1 MEEKEYTI
9 ESFIIKVRTIVLTLK
24 KKRMFI
30 GISMAIFVFLFVF
43 FRKQSYVAES
53 SIFLKNSK
61 QSKLFSIA
69 STLGLGGETEVS
81 FDKIKSVVESDYILN
96 QLLFTKIKVKKKE
109 DFLYNHLVDM
119 RKFDQSLKIKDVQ
132 PRHQVSDESQ
142 YIQDSISLIF
152 AKTLK
157 TSINVMEN
165 KEQLIV
171 IGVKNKSEEMAVETN
186 RALIKLILQFFKD
199 VEIKDDLHS
208 QKVLQNRLDSVRD
221 RLLYVENANA
231 HIVDHSVNMVKT
243 AGLLEKRRSERDL
256 RILNEMYIEIM
267 KQLEIMNF
275 KLLDKKS
282 PIYVLSSPRYPLVS
296 KKRSLIVS
304 VIIGSFLGFVLSASF
319 VLMKHRYKSA
329 MAKIK
334 GANETPQITT

>member
-9 ESFIIKVRTIVLTLK
+9 ESFIIKVRTISLTLK
-24 KKRMFI
+24 KKYFFI
-30 GISMAIFVFLFVF
+30 GISMAIFVFVFVF
-43 FRKQSYVAES
+43 FRSESYVAES
-53 SIFLKNSK
+53 SLFIKNSK

-96 QLLFTKIKVKKKE
+96 QLLFSKIKIKKKE
-109 DFLYNHLVDM
+109 DYLYNHLVDL
-119 RKFDQSLKIKDVQ
+119 RKFDQTYKIKTLQ
-132 PRHQVSDESQ
+132 PVHQVSDETQ
-142 YIQDSISLIF
+142 FIQDSISLIF
-152 AKTLK
+152 AKILK
-157 TSINVMEN
+157 SSINVMEN
-165 KEQLIV
+165 KEQLIIV
-171 IGVKNKSEEMAVETN
+171 GVKNKSEQMAVQIN
-186 RALIKLILQFFKD
+186 RNLISLVLQFFKD

-208 QKVLQNRLDSVRD
+208 QKVLQNRLDSVKRK
-221 RLLYVENANA
+221 LAFVEYANA
-231 HIVDHSVNMVKT
+231 DIIDHSVNMVKT

-282 PIYVLSSPRYPLVS
+282 AIHVLSSPRYPLVS
-296 KKRSLIVS
+296 KKPSLIVS